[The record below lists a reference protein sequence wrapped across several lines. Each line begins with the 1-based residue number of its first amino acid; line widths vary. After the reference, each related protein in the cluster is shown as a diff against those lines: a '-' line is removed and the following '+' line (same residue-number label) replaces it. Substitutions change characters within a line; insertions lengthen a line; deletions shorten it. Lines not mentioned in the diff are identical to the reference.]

1 MNVQLYVLCQF
12 ILVCLLFSFLVVICF
27 IKLLS
32 FEFAYMV
39 KALRL
44 PALSGE
50 QRFLPEL
57 RSLFVSLFEFYLDC
71 LLIVLNPTL
80 DFPMNFKL

>member
-1 MNVQLYVLCQF
+1 
-12 ILVCLLFSFLVVICF
+12 
-27 IKLLS
+27 
-32 FEFAYMV
+32 MV

-57 RSLFVSLFEFYLDC
+57 RSLFVSLFEFYLVC

-80 DFPMNFKL
+80 DFRMNFKL